1 MLSFNARPACA
12 AAPERTRLNPT
23 SADALAPDEL
33 TRLRADTPAF
43 GRYAHFA
50 HGSASLPPRPVFD
63 AMQCWFDTERRDG
76 ALRAQA
82 ALQEALEQA
91 RRAAARLLG
100 AQPQQVAFV
109 DAASRAW
116 ALAFGA
122 ACDGARRVEVI
133 SSEHE
138 YGTNAINLLHARER
152 GRIAA
157 LHVLADAG
165 AAGTDAERNASTNTP
180 ARNATA
186 GAAPAHGEAPAQ
198 ALRRL
203 LATLDPA
210 TLAIVSLPA
219 VAMAEGRLLEL
230 AGVADAVHAHG
241 GLFFLDASHAAG
253 QTPLDMRAIGCDV
266 LLFPARKWLRGPKG
280 ISVLCLSERALATLG
295 APPTLDTA
303 SAHWAA
309 DDTARPHADARR
321 FELYEHAPALRL
333 GLAAAC
339 DYAMGVGIER
349 IAARNRIVRD
359 AVRERLAHDF
369 GLQPL
374 YAGARAAFLTY
385 PLPEHHADALL
396 QALTEGGV
404 NANLITPQ
412 YTRWALQRRG
422 LGRLLRLTP
431 HYITA
436 DEEVERLVAVLRG
449 KEAWLRDSA

>member
-1 MLSFNARPACA
+1 LTPPAPA
-12 AAPERTRLNPT
+12 AFSPAE
-23 SADALAPDEL
+23 LA
-33 TRLRADTPAF
+33 RLRADTPAF

-50 HGSASLPPRPVFD
+50 HGSASLPPQPVFD
-63 AMQCWFDTERRDG
+63 AMQRWFDSERRDG

-82 ALQEALEQA
+82 ALFDGLEQA
-91 RRAAARLLG
+91 RPAAARLLG
-100 AQPQQVAFV
+100 AQPHQIAFV

-122 ACDGARRVEVI
+122 ACDGMRRVEVI

-138 YGTNAINLLHARER
+138 YGANAVNLLHARER

-165 AAGTDAERNASTNTP
+165 DASEET
-180 ARNATA
+180 
-186 GAAPAHGEAPAQ
+186 PAQ

-210 TLAIVSLPA
+210 ALAIVSLPV
-219 VAMAEGRLLEL
+219 VAMAEGRLLDLE
-230 AGVADAVHAHG
+230 GVADAVHAHN
-241 GLFFLDASHAAG
+241 GLLFLDASHAAG
-253 QTPLDMRAIGCDV
+253 QTPLDMRALGCDV

-280 ISVLCLSERALATLG
+280 ISVLCLSERALGTLG

-303 SAHWAA
+303 SAQWTT
-309 DDTARPHADARR
+309 DNTGQPHADARR

-339 DYAMGVGIER
+339 DYAMNVGIER

-359 AVRERLAHDF
+359 ALRERLAQDF

-374 YAGARAAFLTY
+374 YAGARGAFLTY
-385 PLPEHHADALL
+385 PVAERHAEALL
-396 QALTEGGV
+396 QALTDGGV

-412 YTRWALQRRG
+412 YTRWALERRG
-422 LGRLLRLTP
+422 VAQLLRLTP
-431 HYITA
+431 HYLTSE
-436 DEEVERLVAVLRG
+436 EEVERLVAALRG
-449 KEAWLRDSA
+449 NEGWLREGA